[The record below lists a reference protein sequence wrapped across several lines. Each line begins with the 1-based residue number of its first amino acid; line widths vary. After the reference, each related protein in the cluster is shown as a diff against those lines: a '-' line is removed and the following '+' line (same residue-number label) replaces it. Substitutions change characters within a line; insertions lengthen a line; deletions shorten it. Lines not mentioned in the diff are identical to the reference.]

1 MIPEWVK
8 IAYNYGI
15 NKIDNNNI
23 NSIMFYILSK
33 KNQLEFNIFI
43 NEQKRDQEWSII
55 LNELY
60 PELLTNTTPKI
71 QNYRIAYIPEP
82 NIDDCIHEGKLSYPS
97 WHRPTYES
105 LEGLTIE
112 QRKEKIL
119 AYNFLKNH
127 N

>member
-8 IAYNYGI
+8 IIYNYGI

-23 NSIMFYILSK
+23 NSIMFYILSR

-60 PELLTNTTPKI
+60 PELSTNTTPKI
-71 QNYRIAYIPEP
+71 QKYRIAYMQEPEINKYIHFP
-82 NIDDCIHEGKLSYPS
+82 IYKTLKID
-97 WHRPTYES
+97 
-105 LEGLTIE
+105 
-112 QRKEKIL
+112 
-119 AYNFLKNH
+119 
-127 N
+127 